1 MIISNAEKTI
11 LRKNCMDLLNEN
23 LDTLK
28 HKMTVLREE
37 YFGNTVHLCSLV
49 NAKNGKCSEDCRYC
63 AQSAHYNTEI
73 ADYPLMSFE
82 EMYQKALID
91 ESLGIENFS
100 IVTSGPALK
109 DKEIDLIC
117 RAVEKIST
125 KTVLKPCASLGR
137 LTLKQFDKLKAA
149 GLKRYHHNLETSK
162 RFYPEICTTHS
173 WEERVETVLLAK
185 EVGFKICSGGLFGL
199 GENWEDR
206 IDLAITLKELDVD
219 SIPINFLTAIPGTP
233 LAGQKKLTVDEALK
247 IVALYRYILP
257 DKTVRIC
264 GGRPTVLGNR
274 QDEIY
279 NAGANA
285 VMTGDYLTSY
295 GVSPEQDIRT
305 IYKQGLK
312 PVCD

>member
-1 MIISNAEKTI
+1 MTMNGKEKSM
-11 LRKNCMDLLNEN
+11 LKADCMNLLNEN

-28 HKMTVLREE
+28 NKMTILREE
-37 YFGNTVHLCSLV
+37 YFGNSVHLCSLV

-63 AQSAHYNTEI
+63 AQSAHYKTEI
-73 ADYPLMSFE
+73 ENYPLMSSE
-82 EMYQKALID
+82 DMYQKALMDASLEID
-91 ESLGIENFS
+91 NFS

-109 DKEIDLIC
+109 EKEIDLIC
-117 RAVEKIST
+117 RTIEKISSET
-125 KTVLKPCASLGR
+125 ALKPCASLGR
-137 LTLKQFDKLKAA
+137 LTSKQFNKLKAA

-162 RFYPEICTTHS
+162 RFYPKICTTHS

-185 EVGFKICSGGLFGL
+185 ATGFKICSGGLFGL
-199 GENWEDR
+199 GETWEDR
-206 IDLAITLKELDVD
+206 VDLAITLKELDVD

-233 LAGQKKLTVDEALK
+233 LEKQEKLTVDEALK

-264 GGRPTVLGNR
+264 GGRPTVLGTR

-279 NAGANA
+279 NVGANA
-285 VMTGDYLTSY
+285 IMTGNYLTSY
-295 GVSPEQDIRT
+295 GISPEQDIKT
-305 IYKQGLK
+305 INKLGLK